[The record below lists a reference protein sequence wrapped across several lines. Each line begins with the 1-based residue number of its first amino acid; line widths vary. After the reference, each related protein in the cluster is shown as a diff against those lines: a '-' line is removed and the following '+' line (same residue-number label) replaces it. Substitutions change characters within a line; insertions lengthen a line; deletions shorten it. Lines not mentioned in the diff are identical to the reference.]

1 MVPAFLPETDCETNS
16 GELRTAATV
25 GSGVVVL
32 PARTYTVNY
41 GFRNNKRV
49 RVRVICRAQLAATDR
64 DAEHGNGKRAARR
77 TRQQTRRRT
86 ATKGWPAA
94 ARRSGGGGRRSA
106 CVRAREEL
114 WRRGV
119 RQGHGS

>member
-1 MVPAFLPETDCETNS
+1 MTAVLPETDCETNS

-32 PARTYTVNY
+32 PARTYTINY

-49 RVRVICRAQLAATDR
+49 RVRATCRAQLAAADG

-77 TRQQTRRRT
+77 TRQQTRRRRG
-86 ATKGWPAA
+86 GWRRRGEAA
-94 ARRSGGGGRRSA
+94 AAAGDLRA
-106 CVRAREEL
+106 CAP
-114 WRRGV
+114 
-119 RQGHGS
+119 